1 MLFDNGNDHDPPISR
16 AVEYELDEIEMTAN
30 LVWEFSHPENY
41 VGLAMGSAQRLQN
54 DNTLINWGRLE
65 EEIGVITEVDYDNNI
80 LLEIRYTDPI
90 YCYRVRKHEWQ
101 FETNL
106 IVGDTNLDGQI
117 DIIDLNIINDYIFQE
132 VPNLDIFHLY
142 RFDINR
148 DRIVN
153 YNDIN
158 ILANNIIGL

>member
-80 LLEIRYTDPI
+80 LLEIRYT
-90 YCYRVRKHEWQ
+90 
-101 FETNL
+101 
-106 IVGDTNLDGQI
+106 
-117 DIIDLNIINDYIFQE
+117 E
-132 VPNLDIFHLY
+132 V
-142 RFDINR
+142 
-148 DRIVN
+148 
-153 YNDIN
+153 
-158 ILANNIIGL
+158 A

>member
-1 MLFDNGNDHDPPISR
+1 M
-16 AVEYELDEIEMTAN
+16 
-30 LVWEFSHPENY
+30 
-41 VGLAMGSAQRLQN
+41 
-54 DNTLINWGRLE
+54 
-65 EEIGVITEVDYDNNI
+65 
-80 LLEIRYTDPI
+80 
-90 YCYRVRKHEWQ
+90 
-101 FETNL
+101 
-106 IVGDTNLDGQI
+106 GDTNLDGQV

-148 DRIVN
+148 DRIVD